1 MRSNKRRAF
10 DKSPLE
16 DDFLILEAQRV
27 LSTNRQEGV
36 SQWKGQHFSFV
47 CPSLSTYPFQWFWDS
62 AFHAIALLHLN
73 QELAKQELRCM
84 LHAAQPDGFIPHIV
98 LWQQQYQQAAGVEF
112 KITLAHPY
120 FTATTQP
127 PVIARAIERVFE
139 KTRDLVW
146 LTEVLEPT
154 VRFFD
159 WLQANRDPD
168 GDFLLAIIQPDE
180 SGLDVSSKF
189 DGALGIDYR
198 RPNTVYDTWLSAMD
212 RLFTIYRDYR
222 TDAGR
227 LLRLDAFNWEDVAF
241 NSIYADGLQS
251 LARLCRVAQYSEA
264 KAAEFE
270 LRSARVTEAL
280 ISKCWDQESCA
291 FWDLNGL
298 DERPQQT
305 LTSSCLFPLILKD
318 LNTSIVRKIMDRH
331 LLNESEFWLPF
342 PIPSVAANE
351 PSFDP
356 GFETRAIFR
365 GPSWVNMNW
374 YLYWGLRQHGYEDI
388 ASELAHRTVEMIKR
402 GGMRECFNPYSAEG
416 YGATDFGWTALV
428 IDLLAAEKAFV

>member
-10 DKSPLE
+10 DKIPLK
-16 DDFLILEAQRV
+16 DDFLISEAQRV
-27 LSTNRQEGV
+27 LSTSTNRQEGI
-36 SQWKGQHFSFV
+36 SQWEGKQFSFV

-98 LWQQQYQQAAGVEF
+98 LWQQQHQRAARTEF

-139 KTRDLVW
+139 KTGDLVW

-227 LLRLDAFNWEDVAF
+227 LLRLDAFNWEDVMF
-241 NSIYADGLQS
+241 NSTRM
-251 LARLCRVAQYSEA
+251 RL
-264 KAAEFE
+264 
-270 LRSARVTEAL
+270 
-280 ISKCWDQESCA
+280 
-291 FWDLNGL
+291 
-298 DERPQQT
+298 
-305 LTSSCLFPLILKD
+305 
-318 LNTSIVRKIMDRH
+318 
-331 LLNESEFWLPF
+331 
-342 PIPSVAANE
+342 
-351 PSFDP
+351 
-356 GFETRAIFR
+356 
-365 GPSWVNMNW
+365 GPS
-374 YLYWGLRQHGYEDI
+374 
-388 ASELAHRTVEMIKR
+388 
-402 GGMRECFNPYSAEG
+402 SA
-416 YGATDFGWTALV
+416 AM
-428 IDLLAAEKAFV
+428 